1 MAAFTDQFLYRITGK
16 QSVERLDPLVSR
28 VVSNCCAWDKDTHT
42 NRQLDFV
49 WETTCEKDLRERHN
63 SAKVI
68 NKLHNSQIIE
78 SKSSLAYLQ
87 LLVDYPMLDTKVAYS
102 SAEVEGWAK
111 RRWYSASNT
120 QCETEDRDWW
130 VVKASKGNGGRDVW
144 VFNKSNHEK
153 VISELPPNEEYVIQ
167 RYVNNPLLFR
177 GKKFHFRCY
186 SVMTAGGAALVYRN
200 AFILSAGLDFDYKDD
215 DMRKHVTNLSVNKR
229 FAGHP
234 GQVPCNLQNE
244 YPEVFGVQ
252 TVVSIEIVE
261 NYPFLILILL
271 QVYVE
276 IKRMWTAVVKAAMP
290 YMQEQGSARH
300 FEFFGIDI
308 IADTAGQ
315 CWLVEANRCVN
326 EVASAYLP

>member
-1 MAAFTDQFLYRITGK
+1 MAEFTNNFLYRITGK
-16 QSVERLDPLVSR
+16 QSIERLDPLVAN
-28 VVSNCCAWDKDTHT
+28 VVTNCSAWNKDVDL
-42 NRQLDFV
+42 NRPLDFV
-49 WETTCEKDLRERHN
+49 WETTCEKELREYHN
-63 SAKVI
+63 VAKVT

-87 LLVDYPMLDTKVAYS
+87 LLVDYPMLETRVAYS
-102 SAEVEGWAK
+102 SAEVEAWAK
-111 RRWYSASNT
+111 KRWPMEAVP

-144 VFNKSNHEK
+144 VFNRSNHEK
-153 VISELPPNEEYVIQ
+153 VVTELPANEEYVIQ

-234 GQVPCNLQNE
+234 GQVPCNLQTE
-244 YPEVFGVQ
+244 YPEV
-252 TVVSIEIVE
+252 
-261 NYPFLILILL
+261 
-271 QVYVE
+271 
-276 IKRMWTAVVKAAMP
+276 
-290 YMQEQGSARH
+290 
-300 FEFFGIDI
+300 
-308 IADTAGQ
+308 
-315 CWLVEANRCVN
+315 LVCVN
-326 EVASAYLP
+326 ICKCCAQILTACISFVTE